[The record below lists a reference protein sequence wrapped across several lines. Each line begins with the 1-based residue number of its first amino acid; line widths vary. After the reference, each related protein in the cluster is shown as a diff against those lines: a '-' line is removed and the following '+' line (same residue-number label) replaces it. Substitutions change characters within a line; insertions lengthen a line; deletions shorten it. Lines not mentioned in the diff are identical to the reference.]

1 MNAVIYAR
9 YSSDKQTEQSI
20 DGQLRYCT
28 QYAKQQG
35 YKIVGSYIDRA
46 ISGTSDNRPEF
57 QQMIADSA
65 SKQFSYVIVWK
76 LDRFARNRYDSAIY
90 KNKLKKNGVKV
101 LSATEGIGEGDESII
116 LEAVLE
122 AMAETYSRQ
131 LSQNVLR
138 GLHESALKGNSTGGT
153 VPLGYKLDGGFQ
165 SNGKI
170 KGKRLTIDENTA
182 HIVKLIF
189 SRYAAGVSKT
199 EIAQELNGKGYTTNR
214 GTPFTVNSF
223 RTILENRKYLGTYH
237 YGDIK
242 VEGGCPALI
251 DETIFNQCVE
261 RAKLNKRAPAHNK
274 AAVEYILNG
283 KLFCGHCGS
292 SMVGDSGTGCQG
304 GKYFYYSCGARKRK
318 ANSCDKRR
326 EKKDFIEW
334 YIVEQTV
341 NYVLSPERI
350 DFIAGRVVEE
360 YNKEFS
366 NSGIKELEKRLSHLE
381 TEFSHLTDSLIN
393 AKSQRMIDAIN
404 KKAEAM
410 ELQISDT
417 EDELAKLRVCCNA
430 RLTAPEVVTWLKSF
444 CTGDL
449 MDMDFRRRIIEVLI
463 NAIYLYDDKVVIYF
477 NVRDGKQVSYIEMLD
492 ETSDIFDGS
501 ECSDITRNGSPKLK
515 RPSIFIGGLQIRNN

>member
-46 ISGTSDNRPEF
+46 ISGTSDNRPQF
-57 QQMIADSA
+57 QEMIADSA
-65 SKQFSYVIVWK
+65 NKQFSYVIVWK

-131 LSQNVLR
+131 LSQNVRR
-138 GLHESALKGNSTGGT
+138 GMKESAMKATSTGGT
-153 VPLGYKLDGGFQ
+153 VPLGYKLDGG
-165 SNGKI
+165 SI
-170 KGKRLTIDENTA
+170 VCGKRKGGKLVIDDKTA

-199 EIAQELNGKGYTTNR
+199 EIADELNGKGYTTSR

-237 YGDIK
+237 YDGIE
-242 VEGGCPALI
+242 VEDGCPALV
-251 DETIFNQCVE
+251 DETLFNQCVE
-261 RAKLNKRAPAHNK
+261 RAKANKRAPAHNK
-274 AAVEYILNG
+274 AAVEYVLNG
-283 KLFCGHCGS
+283 KLFCGHCGA
-292 SMVGDSGTGCQG
+292 SMVGDSGTGKQG
-304 GKYFYYSCGARKRK
+304 NRYYYYSCAARK
-318 ANSCDKRR
+318 NPHGGKRCNKKR

-341 NYVLSPERI
+341 NYVLTPERI
-350 DFIAGRVVEE
+350 EHIADRVVEA

-366 NSGIKELEKRLSHLE
+366 NSGIKELEKRLSLLE

-404 KKAEAM
+404 KKAEAT
-410 ELQISDT
+410 ELQINDT

-492 ETSDIFDGS
+492 ETSDIFEGS
-501 ECSDITRNGSPKLK
+501 ESSDNARYGSPEKSSLWLLFSMK
-515 RPSIFIGGLQIRNN
+515 